1 MYRTN
6 FVLDKIKKRQHEDL
20 EKPST
25 WLVN

>member
-1 MYRTN
+1 MYRNN

-25 WLVN
+25 

>member
-6 FVLDKIKKRQHEDL
+6 FVLDKIRTRQHEDL